1 MAKIKG
7 IDVSKY
13 QGQID
18 WPAVRAGG
26 VEFAMVRAG
35 YGMYAHQKDP
45 YFDQNVQG
53 AQAAGVHVGA
63 YHYSYAQSVE
73 DARREAE
80 LFLSWIAPYSL
91 DYPVA
96 FDIEDGSQEG
106 LSSET
111 LTQIVETFCGIVEAA
126 GYYTMVY
133 ANKYWLQHKLIY
145 DRIKRWDIWL
155 AHYAAVTDYDREHG
169 IWQCSSREQIAGISG
184 NCDLDWSYRDYPAL
198 IREQGLN
205 GCAPEQPAPE
215 ESPTVYHVGDT
226 VTVSSYYESSTETD
240 SSKATVPSEWKVGT
254 ITRVIPGARNPYLLN
269 DGGLGWCND
278 GDIRGRGDVRK
289 AASKSAASR
298 TYTVKSGDSLWKIAQ
313 NMLGN
318 GARYPEIKSLNG
330 LTSDTIH
337 PGTVLKIPN

>member
-1 MAKIKG
+1 MPIKG

-13 QGQID
+13 QGRID

-111 LTQIVETFCGIVEAA
+111 LTQIVEAFCGIVEAA

-155 AHYAAVTDYDREHG
+155 AHYAAVTDYDKEHG

-205 GCAPEQPAPE
+205 GFAPEQPAPE
-215 ESPTVYHVGDT
+215 EYPTAYHVGDT

-254 ITRVIPGARNPYLLN
+254 ITRVIPGARNPYLLSG
-269 DGGLGWCND
+269 GGLGWCDD
-278 GDIRGRGDVRK
+278 GDIRGYAEIGTEDSQKPRDSGEAV
-289 AASKSAASR
+289 
-298 TYTVKSGDSLWKIAQ
+298 YVVQSGDTCGTPRDNLAETRAAQ
-313 NMLGN
+313 RDFRL
-318 GARYPEIKSLNG
+318 
-330 LTSDTIH
+330 
-337 PGTVLKIPN
+337 

>member
-1 MAKIKG
+1 MPIKG

-18 WPAVRAGG
+18 WTAVRAGG

-53 AQAAGVHVGA
+53 AQAAGIHVGA

-205 GCAPEQPAPE
+205 GCAPEQSAPE

-254 ITRVIPGARNPYLLN
+254 ITRVIPGARNPYLLS
-269 DGGLGWCND
+269 GGSLGWCND
-278 GDIRGRGDVRK
+278 GDIRGYAEIGTEDSQKPRDSGEAVYVVR
-289 AASKSAASR
+289 
-298 TYTVKSGDSLWKIAQ
+298 SGDTCGMPRDNLAETRAAQ
-313 NMLGN
+313 RDFRL
-318 GARYPEIKSLNG
+318 
-330 LTSDTIH
+330 
-337 PGTVLKIPN
+337 

>member
-1 MAKIKG
+1 MKIKG

-18 WPAVRAGG
+18 WTAVRDGG
-26 VEFAMVRAG
+26 VEFAMIRAG

-111 LTQIVETFCGIVEAA
+111 LTQIVEAFCGVVEAA

-155 AHYAAVTDYDREHG
+155 AHYAAVTDYDKEHG

-205 GCAPEQPAPE
+205 GFAPEQPAPE
-215 ESPTVYHVGDT
+215 EYPTAYHVGDT

-278 GDIRGRGDVRK
+278 GDIRGLGDVRK
-289 AASKSAASR
+289 ADAPAA
-298 TYTVKSGDSLWKIAQ
+298 TVYTVKSGDTLSGIA
-313 NMLGN
+313 
-318 GARYPEIKSLNG
+318 ARYGTTWQKLAQVNG
-330 LTSDTIH
+330 IVNPNLIH
-337 PGTVLKIPN
+337 PGQKITIK

>member
-1 MAKIKG
+1 MPIKG

-18 WPAVRAGG
+18 WPAVRADG

-111 LTQIVETFCGIVEAA
+111 LTQIVEAFCGAVEAA

-155 AHYAAVTDYDREHG
+155 AHYAAVTDYDKEHG

-205 GCAPEQPAPE
+205 GFAPEQPAPE
-215 ESPTVYHVGDT
+215 EYPTAYHVGDT

-254 ITRVIPGARNPYLLN
+254 ITRVIPGARNPYLLSG
-269 DGGLGWCND
+269 GGLGWCDD
-278 GDIRGRGDVRK
+278 GDIRGYAEIGTEDSQKPRDSGEAV
-289 AASKSAASR
+289 
-298 TYTVKSGDSLWKIAQ
+298 YVVQSGDTCGTPRDNLAETRAAQ
-313 NMLGN
+313 RDFRL
-318 GARYPEIKSLNG
+318 
-330 LTSDTIH
+330 
-337 PGTVLKIPN
+337 

>member
-1 MAKIKG
+1 MKIKG

-18 WPAVRAGG
+18 WTAVRDGG
-26 VEFAMVRAG
+26 VEFAMIRAG

-155 AHYAAVTDYDREHG
+155 AHYAAVTDYDKEHG

-184 NCDLDWSYRDYPAL
+184 NCDLDWAYKDYAAMIGGTAQPETPA
-198 IREQGLN
+198 
-205 GCAPEQPAPE
+205 APDTA
-215 ESPTVYHVGDT
+215 YHVGDV
-226 VTVSSYYESSTETD
+226 VTVSSYYKSSTETD
-240 SSKATVPSEWKVGT
+240 SNKATVPSEWKVGT
-254 ITRVIPGARNPYLLN
+254 ITRVILGARNPYLLN

-278 GDIRGRGDVRK
+278 GDIRGLGDVRK
-289 AASKSAASR
+289 ADASAAVV
-298 TYTVKSGDSLWKIAQ
+298 YTVKSGDTLSGIA
-313 NMLGN
+313 
-318 GARYPEIKSLNG
+318 ARYGTTWQKLAQVNRIANPNL
-330 LTSDTIH
+330 IH
-337 PGTVLKIPN
+337 PGQKITIK

>member
-13 QGQID
+13 QGRID
-18 WPAVRAGG
+18 WPAVRADG

-45 YFDQNVQG
+45 YFGQNVQG
-53 AQAAGVHVGA
+53 AQTAGVHVGA

-96 FDIEDGSQEG
+96 FDIEDSSQEG

-155 AHYAAVTDYDREHG
+155 AHYAAVTDYDKEHG

-205 GCAPEQPAPE
+205 GFAPEQSAPE

-254 ITRVIPGARNPYLLN
+254 ITRVIPGARNPYLLS
-269 DGGLGWCND
+269 GGSLGWCND
-278 GDIRGRGDVRK
+278 GDIRGRGDIRK
-289 AASKSAASR
+289 AASKPAASR

>member
-18 WPAVRAGG
+18 WTAVRADG

-53 AQAAGVHVGA
+53 AQAAGVQVGA

-80 LFLSWIAPYSL
+80 LFLSWLAPYSL

-111 LTQIVETFCGIVEAA
+111 LTQIVEAFCGAVEAA

-215 ESPTVYHVGDT
+215 ESPTAYHVGDT

-254 ITRVIPGARNPYLLN
+254 ITRVIPGARNPYLIN

-278 GDIRGRGDVRK
+278 GDIRGLGDVRNASAP
-289 AASKSAASR
+289 AAVV
-298 TYTVKSGDSLWKIAQ
+298 YTVQPGDTLSGIA
-313 NMLGN
+313 
-318 GARYPEIKSLNG
+318 ARYGTTWQKLAQVNG
-330 LTSDTIH
+330 IANPNLIH
-337 PGTVLKIPN
+337 PGQKITIK

>member
-53 AQAAGVHVGA
+53 AQAAGVQVGA

-155 AHYAAVTDYDREHG
+155 AHYAAVTDYDKEHG

-205 GCAPEQPAPE
+205 GFAPEQPAPE

-254 ITRVIPGARNPYLLN
+254 ITRVIPGARNPYLLS
-269 DGGLGWCND
+269 GGSLGWCND

-330 LTSDTIH
+330 LISDTIH

>member
-1 MAKIKG
+1 MPIKG

-111 LTQIVETFCGIVEAA
+111 LTQIVEAFCGAVEAA

-155 AHYAAVTDYDREHG
+155 AHYAAVTDYDKEHG

-205 GCAPEQPAPE
+205 GFAPAQSAPE
-215 ESPTVYHVGDT
+215 ESPTAYHVGDT

-254 ITRVIPGARNPYLLN
+254 ITRVIPGARNPYLIN

-278 GDIRGRGDVRK
+278 GDIRGYAEIGTEDSQKPRDSGEAV
-289 AASKSAASR
+289 
-298 TYTVKSGDSLWKIAQ
+298 YVVQSGDTCGTPRDNLAETRAAQ
-313 NMLGN
+313 RDFRL
-318 GARYPEIKSLNG
+318 
-330 LTSDTIH
+330 
-337 PGTVLKIPN
+337 